1 MTQLLLLMIC
11 GATYSA
17 YSLWC
22 TAWLPGPGT
31 GHIWVMVYS
40 VSTAYSVQHTPYSV
54 QRTAYS
60 VLSSQWYAA
69 HVEPRTPYAPL
80 PIYSECCGYECYPH
94 TLYRMLAYSLVG
106 AAIVVVFCPL

>member
-1 MTQLLLLMIC
+1 MDIMTITYHWLRHTLVGVMLLLP
-11 GATYSA
+11 
-17 YSLWC
+17 
-22 TAWLPGPGT
+22 TA
-31 GHIWVMVYS
+31 

-80 PIYSECCGYECYPH
+80 PIYSECCGYECCPRTYSTSSIRPH
-94 TLYRMLAYSLVG
+94 HHLGLYHLLQLHRAYRSAYS
-106 AAIVVVFCPL
+106 

>member
-1 MTQLLLLMIC
+1 MLSRARLQGVRRCSPEHVNRGL
-11 GATYSA
+11 
-17 YSLWC
+17 
-22 TAWLPGPGT
+22 
-31 GHIWVMVYS
+31 
-40 VSTAYSVQHTPYSV
+40 SVQRTTYSV

-69 HVEPRTPYAPL
+69 PVETRTPYAPL